1 MPKDNLVPAQATGH
15 PHHSKVVEILM
26 DLVTRTP
33 ESDEEPSQIP
43 LDRAQRLKRTACLK
57 AATISG
63 ALALPPG
70 PLGMATILPD
80 LVAIWRLQQQMVAD
94 IASSFGK
101 RAALTREIMI
111 YCLFRHGAAFLARD
125 LVVRMGERL
134 LVRRIALRSLQQ
146 VLHKIGLRITQ
157 KTIGKTLSRYIPL
170 VGTVG
175 VAGYAY
181 YDTKSVAETAIELFS
196 RPLDFDENP
205 SLTPP

>member
-1 MPKDNLVPAQATGH
+1 MPKDNLVPAQAIGH
-15 PHHSKVVEILM
+15 PHQSKVVEILM

-146 VLHKIGLRITQ
+146 LLHKIGLRITQ

-196 RPLDFDENP
+196 RPIAFDENP
-205 SLTPP
+205 SLAPP

>member
-1 MPKDNLVPAQATGH
+1 MPKDNLVPAQAIGP